1 MIQNHY
7 DQINFTERKHVFM
20 YFNIAIKLHLMAW
33 SDGGF
38 DEHQICL
45 KYLPLEVTYLEAE
58 NRCHREGGALFK
70 LDSQQKYNLFQ
81 EFLGTLN
88 I

>member
-1 MIQNHY
+1 MNY
-7 DQINFTERKHVFM
+7 GFVARFFFM
-20 YFNIAIKLHLMAW
+20 AILYFVAYC
-33 SDGGF
+33 SDGGGI

-70 LDSQQKYNLFQ
+70 LDSQQKYTLFQ

>member
-33 SDGGF
+33 SD
-38 DEHQICL
+38 
-45 KYLPLEVTYLEAE
+45 
-58 NRCHREGGALFK
+58 LFIF
-70 LDSQQKYNLFQ
+70 LFW
-81 EFLGTLN
+81 
-88 I
+88 

>member
-33 SDGGF
+33 SD
-38 DEHQICL
+38 
-45 KYLPLEVTYLEAE
+45 
-58 NRCHREGGALFK
+58 LFIFFI
-70 LDSQQKYNLFQ
+70 LLTNYTF
-81 EFLGTLN
+81 
-88 I
+88 